1 MNSRRRRLPIKSLS
15 FLFVVA
21 SLLSPSIAQRPQP
34 PQPPTY
40 DPKLISEIK
49 AIQKA
54 ALESDYAY
62 RQLAHLSN
70 NIGARLSGSPQAQK
84 AVEYTAAELR
94 KLGLLLHED
103 AATLREKNAL
113 EITRDS

>member
-1 MNSRRRRLPIKSLS
+1 MILKKTVNR
-15 FLFVVA
+15 FLCLIICVA
-21 SLLSPSIAQRPQP
+21 APVAAQRPQP

-70 NIGARLSGSPQAQK
+70 NMGARLSGSPQA
-84 AVEYTAAELR
+84 
-94 KLGLLLHED
+94 
-103 AATLREKNAL
+103 
-113 EITRDS
+113 

>member
-1 MNSRRRRLPIKSLS
+1 MNSRRHGLPIKSLS

-21 SLLSPSIAQRPQP
+21 SLLSPSTAQRRQQP
-34 PQPPTY
+34 EAAAF

-94 KLGLLLHED
+94 KLGLEVKL
-103 AATLREKNAL
+103 
-113 EITRDS
+113 